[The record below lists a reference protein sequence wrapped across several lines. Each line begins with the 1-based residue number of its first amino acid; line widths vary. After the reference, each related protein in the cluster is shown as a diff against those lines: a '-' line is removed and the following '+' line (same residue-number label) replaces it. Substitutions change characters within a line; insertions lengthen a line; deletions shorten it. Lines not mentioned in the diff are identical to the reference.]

1 MASKSINTQDLSAPA
16 GPLNA
21 DEVRIIAIRQ
31 IPMVE
36 EGDDIAQLI
45 LEAIKN
51 QNEQLQDGDVLV
63 ITPVSYT
70 HLTLPTKA

>member
-36 EGDDIAQLI
+36 EGDEITQLI
-45 LEAIKN
+45 MEAKKN
-51 QNEQLQDGDVLV
+51 QN
-63 ITPVSYT
+63 
-70 HLTLPTKA
+70 

>member
-1 MASKSINTQDLSAPA
+1 MASESINTQDLSAPA

-51 QNEQLQDGDVLV
+51 QNEQL
-63 ITPVSYT
+63 
-70 HLTLPTKA
+70 